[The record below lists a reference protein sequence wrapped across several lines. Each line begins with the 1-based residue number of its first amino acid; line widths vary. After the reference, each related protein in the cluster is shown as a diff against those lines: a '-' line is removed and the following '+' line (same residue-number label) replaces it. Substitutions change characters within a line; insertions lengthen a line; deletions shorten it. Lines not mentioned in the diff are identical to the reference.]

1 MANLMKEKLADDAAK
16 AAKVRGVHEILQ
28 KMFDQIKGLIAGG
41 EQES

>member
-1 MANLMKEKLADDAAK
+1 MANLMKEKLADAAAK